1 MRKTLLPL
9 LACSAVLLS
18 APQWV
23 AAAQT
28 GIGRLV
34 VFGDS
39 LSDPGNAFVLLGAS
53 STPPDYSVDPFLV
66 PTQPYARGG
75 QHFSNGA
82 TWVEQMARPLGLAN
96 SVRPAFRSA
105 SGATNFAIG
114 GARARPDGSGTD
126 LGSQVQAFLNAA
138 GNAAP
143 SDALYIVEIGGND
156 LRDALA
162 AFVGT
167 LQSGGTQAQA
177 EAAAGAVITDAVT
190 AIGAQM
196 QTLVG
201 AGARRFMVWKVP
213 DIGATPAILGL
224 GARNP
229 AIPGV
234 ADSLTQSFNAALEAN
249 VLTPLEAA
257 GLGVVRLDVY
267 SKLNQVI
274 ANRAAFGLSNVTAA
288 CITPNVAPFQCKVPD
303 DYLFWDGIHPTA
315 AGHAIIAQYAAYVL
329 TH

>member
-1 MRKTLLPL
+1 MRKALLPL
-9 LACSAVLLS
+9 LACTAVLLS
-18 APQWV
+18 APPCM
-23 AAAQT
+23 AAQT

-114 GARARPDGSGTD
+114 GARARDDDSGTD
-126 LGSQVQAFLNAA
+126 LGSQVQAFLSAA
-138 GNAAP
+138 GGAAP
-143 SDALYIVEIGGND
+143 SDALYVVEIGGND

-167 LQSGGTQAQA
+167 LQSTGSQPRPRQPRAQ
-177 EAAAGAVITDAVT
+177 
-190 AIGAQM
+190 
-196 QTLVG
+196 
-201 AGARRFMVWKVP
+201 
-213 DIGATPAILGL
+213 
-224 GARNP
+224 
-229 AIPGV
+229 
-234 ADSLTQSFNAALEAN
+234 
-249 VLTPLEAA
+249 
-257 GLGVVRLDVY
+257 
-267 SKLNQVI
+267 
-274 ANRAAFGLSNVTAA
+274 
-288 CITPNVAPFQCKVPD
+288 
-303 DYLFWDGIHPTA
+303 
-315 AGHAIIAQYAAYVL
+315 
-329 TH
+329 